1 MGTEWGM
8 TMEKGQTG
16 ICTAPKRRTVRNGRT
31 LFVLILGLLH
41 ELKRNEREWIT
52 YQIGLH
58 KWDSS
63 RTQEDT
69 TRSYGRSARK
79 GDTLLLCGKREKG
92 GNWPLITLFVNLLA
106 KIYCRF
112 LIRNKFHLKFYDE
125 TTVSWSSLGDMLAQ
139 PGSRQRNFNE
149 EPSLPFGD
157 AYKKTTRTTAAD
169 YGNNRRWRR
178 SCCIIMLAIRNL

>member
-8 TMEKGQTG
+8 TKEKGQTG
-16 ICTAPKRRTVRNGRT
+16 IWTAQGKDCEEWEDTFCPNTGLITRIKNVTNG
-31 LFVLILGLLH
+31 
-41 ELKRNEREWIT
+41 NE
-52 YQIGLH
+52 
-58 KWDSS
+58 S
-63 RTQEDT
+63 RTKLDYTSEIH
-69 TRSYGRSARK
+69 RGHNEKLWPARN

-92 GNWPLITLFVNLLA
+92 GNWPLITSFVNLLA

-112 LIRNKFHLKFYDE
+112 LIRNKFRFIFYDE
-125 TTVSWSSLGDMLAQ
+125 TTVSSLGDMLAQ

>member
-1 MGTEWGM
+1 MYSAAFHSTPVPTWEHHHGHRPKMNPSRGILWTSEQQMGTEWGM

-69 TRSYGRSARK
+69 TRSYGRSARN

-92 GNWPLITLFVNLLA
+92 GNWPLITSFVNLLA

-125 TTVSWSSLGDMLAQ
+125 TTVSRALVLSGRHAC
-139 PGSRQRNFNE
+139 
-149 EPSLPFGD
+149 
-157 AYKKTTRTTAAD
+157 TTRIEAEE
-169 YGNNRRWRR
+169 
-178 SCCIIMLAIRNL
+178 L